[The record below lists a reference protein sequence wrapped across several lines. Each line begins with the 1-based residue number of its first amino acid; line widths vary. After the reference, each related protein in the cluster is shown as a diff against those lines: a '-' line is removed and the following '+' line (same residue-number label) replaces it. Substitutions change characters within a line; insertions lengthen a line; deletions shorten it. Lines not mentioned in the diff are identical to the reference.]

1 MNIYDISK
9 QSGVSIATVSR
20 VINNSGYV
28 AEKTRKKVMDVIE
41 ANSYMPNVFAKGMS
55 SSSMKTIGIL
65 TTNIRDLY
73 QAQCVY
79 YLEQELKKYGYTAML
94 CCTGDELAAK
104 KEHVELL
111 ASRKVDALIFIG
123 SHFVEKNAKDNAYL
137 YGASNNVPV
146 FLLNGLLRHDNIY
159 SILCDDE
166 TGAYELTRICLEK
179 GAKDPVFIA
188 SRDTFSMRRKFQGFL
203 KACRQYGIE
212 KDDSAF
218 RVFSED
224 PESLDASCTL
234 LFDESAYDAL
244 ICADDEIAAVAQ
256 RAARN
261 HGIRVPEDLMVTGYN
276 DSVIATIA
284 SPAITSLD
292 NRAQYMCT
300 QAVYGLTQVLD
311 GKEFPEE
318 TMYSGKVVER
328 ESTKRT

>member
-1 MNIYDISK
+1 MYK
-9 QSGVSIATVSR
+9 
-20 VINNSGYV
+20 
-28 AEKTRKKVMDVIE
+28 
-41 ANSYMPNVFAKGMS
+41 
-55 SSSMKTIGIL
+55 
-65 TTNIRDLY
+65 
-73 QAQCVY
+73 
-79 YLEQELKKYGYTAML
+79 
-94 CCTGDELAAK
+94 
-104 KEHVELL
+104 
-111 ASRKVDALIFIG
+111 
-123 SHFVEKNAKDNAYL
+123 
-137 YGASNNVPV
+137 
-146 FLLNGLLRHDNIY
+146 
-159 SILCDDE
+159 
-166 TGAYELTRICLEK
+166 
-179 GAKDPVFIA
+179 
-188 SRDTFSMRRKFQGFL
+188 
-203 KACRQYGIE
+203 RQ

-318 TMYSGKVVER
+318 TMYSGKIVER